1 MGSRVREIVGISF
14 GKEYYKMIVNAG
26 YRGKVGAAAPKFT
39 YTGQYN
45 QRDDGVIEL
54 LTSGTITFLSPA
66 VIDIFCVGGG
76 GQGGSMIQTPGTIFG
91 QGGGAGGYT
100 TTLKKATVNG
110 SYDISIGAGGRLY
123 SGSAGGDGEKTSFGS
138 IVTANGG
145 AGGGKTAWNGGNGGS
160 GGGAGVV
167 SNSGYGRGGSDG
179 DNGQQGYPTDS
190 GHAPGTGQGTTTRE
204 FGEATGKL
212 YAGGGGGGRYMA
224 SSTPVVSMGGAGGGG
239 AGAWAGS
246 YSERKE
252 ATAGAANTG
261 GGGGGTA
268 GHYDTSR
275 VYGGTGG
282 SGIVCFRAAK

>member
-1 MGSRVREIVGISF
+1 MSKILGRPLYAPAPAGG
-14 GKEYYKMIVNAG
+14 GKPS
-26 YRGKVGAAAPKFT
+26 APKFT
-39 YTGQYN
+39 YDGDYVI
-45 QRDDGVIEL
+45 RDDGVVEL

-76 GQGGSMIQTPGTIFG
+76 GQGGSARQSLGTNFG

-123 SGSAGGDGEKTSFGS
+123 SGSAGGDGGTTSFGS

-145 AGGGKTAWNGGNGGS
+145 AGGGKTAWSGGNGGS
-160 GGGAGVV
+160 GGGAGVLD
-167 SNSGYGRGGSDG
+167 NSDYGRGGSDG
-179 DNGQQGYPTDS
+179 NNGQQGYPIDS
-190 GHAPGTGQGTTTRE
+190 SRAPGTGQGTTTRE

-212 YAGGGGGGRYMA
+212 YAGGGGGGRYMP
-224 SSTPVVSMGGAGGGG
+224 SSTPIISMGGEGGGG

-246 YSERKE
+246 FAERQE
-252 ATAGAANTG
+252 AAAGVANTG

-268 GHYDTSR
+268 GNYDNGGI
-275 VYGGTGG
+275 YGGTGG
-282 SGIVCFRAAK
+282 SGIVCFRAAQ